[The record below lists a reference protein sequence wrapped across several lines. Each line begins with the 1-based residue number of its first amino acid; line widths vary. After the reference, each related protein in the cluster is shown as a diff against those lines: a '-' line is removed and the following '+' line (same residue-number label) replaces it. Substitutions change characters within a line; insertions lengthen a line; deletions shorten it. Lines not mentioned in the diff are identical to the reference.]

1 MRNEV
6 VAMIFFSPHQL
17 QDRLAHIHA
26 QTTHPSTLLTPPSR
40 PPDRSLPSINSNSVV
55 ILSFHVW
62 FLCFL
67 MSFGILSFLSSSSL
81 SHSFLLSLVGG
92 RKEKKRGWWMEWRMK
107 KEERAVWTTKTNVA
121 VYSTLSSNVWI
132 QGLILFEARTKVN
145 DDSTPRPGQVPSL
158 HKATARASRQITR

>member
-1 MRNEV
+1 
-6 VAMIFFSPHQL
+6 
-17 QDRLAHIHA
+17 
-26 QTTHPSTLLTPPSR
+26 
-40 PPDRSLPSINSNSVV
+40 
-55 ILSFHVW
+55 
-62 FLCFL
+62 
-67 MSFGILSFLSSSSL
+67 
-81 SHSFLLSLVGG
+81 
-92 RKEKKRGWWMEWRMK
+92 MERRMK